1 MILFLEVTSRCN
13 AFCDHCGSRCTADQK
28 EELPAET
35 FKNVLDSVA
44 KHFGTKDIMIN
55 VTGGEPLMRKDLFE
69 ITGYADK
76 LGFKWGL
83 VTNGM
88 LITDEVIEK
97 MKKTHMSTISISLD
111 GLKLTHEKFRH
122 VPGCFD
128 KIITAIQKLKK
139 EDFIEHIQVTF
150 IVTKKNII
158 ELPEVYRLL
167 NMLEIDSLR
176 ISGIESYW

>member
-1 MILFLEVTSRCN
+1 MLFVTIVVVDVRLI
-13 AFCDHCGSRCTADQK
+13 RRK
-28 EELPAET
+28 RLPAET

-97 MKKTHMSTISISLD
+97 MKK
-111 GLKLTHEKFRH
+111 
-122 VPGCFD
+122 
-128 KIITAIQKLKK
+128 
-139 EDFIEHIQVTF
+139 
-150 IVTKKNII
+150 
-158 ELPEVYRLL
+158 
-167 NMLEIDSLR
+167 R
-176 ISGIESYW
+176 ICQQFQLVLMD